1 MIISEI
7 IDNEVILYDLK
18 LNKNRLKS
26 IRKKLVAKYGKTE
39 IRLDNDEE
47 STIIKDEIE
56 DYNIDQAG
64 PWYSFKKSHDEN
76 NEEKYIPIQ
85 HPQLAI
91 YISECLSDPT
101 NFQYIAYLQE
111 NYPEIEGIEYLSEIL
126 DCIKL
131 TEIYR
136 DKFTNSGEL
145 IEKLLINAPQ
155 DSDFRSKIYELKK
168 YVLSSS
174 FSTLK
179 TEHKNIKKK
188 VQTKDIMITLIK
200 YNRSDRLTTS
210 EYLDL
215 LKIIYKKLKEIQLL
229 DKYEIA
235 FDADIESLKR
245 VTEYNSDIFI
255 DEIGY
260 SDEIRIRIPEN
271 LSDYFKKYFI
281 DETMDRIVKD
291 YCETKNI
298 DNIKTEQFI
307 SRPNISNC
315 SLVNFRGAISSN
327 EMSNMIEEHGPVLK
341 KVRKN

>member
-26 IRKKLVAKYGKTE
+26 IRKRLVAKYGKTE

-47 STIIKDEIE
+47 NTIIKDEIE

-64 PWYSFKKSHDEN
+64 PWYSFKKLHDEN

-91 YISECLSDPT
+91 YISECLNDPMT
-101 NFQYIAYLQE
+101 FQYIAYLQE
-111 NYPEIEGIEYLSEIL
+111 NYPEIEGMEYLTEIL

-136 DKFTNSGEL
+136 DKFNNSGEL
-145 IEKLLINAPQ
+145 IEKVLVNAPQ
-155 DSDFRSKIYELKK
+155 DSDFRSQLFKLKK
-168 YVLSSS
+168 YILSSS

-179 TEHKNIKKK
+179 TEQRHIKKK
-188 VQTKDIMITLIK
+188 VQTKDIMINLIK

-210 EYLDL
+210 EYLNL
-215 LKIIYKKLKEIQLL
+215 IKFIYKKLKESQLL
-229 DKYEIA
+229 EKYEIA
-235 FDADIESLKR
+235 FDIDIESLKR
-245 VTEYNSDIFI
+245 VAEYNSDIFI
-255 DEIGY
+255 DEIMY
-260 SDEIRIRIPEN
+260 SDEIRIKSPRKLE
-271 LSDYFKKYFI
+271 DYFERYFI
-281 DETMDRIVKD
+281 DETIDAIVKN

-298 DNIKTEQFI
+298 DNIKPEQFV
-307 SRPNISNC
+307 SRP
-315 SLVNFRGAISSN
+315 VTAISLPMN
-327 EMSNMIEEHGPVLK
+327 FKGTITAKEMSNIIEEEGPVLR